1 MNKSKKIKWYLIVPL
16 SVILSISFLLFYS
29 NTANVS
35 LYTRISFYL
44 NHNKNLHLST
54 IEYELV
60 QKRSTNTFGS
70 FYEIRLKSQDE
81 VNLLESSFQSDT
93 NINKYT
99 SVLTDTYALEIFNT
113 YYKSEDLPFDLDCN
127 CYTFYTINEKF
138 VDGGYLYQVFVHKS
152 SVYIYFN
159 SR

>member
-1 MNKSKKIKWYLIVPL
+1 MNKSKKIKWCLLVSL
-16 SVILSISFLLFYS
+16 SVILSLSFLLFYS
-29 NTANVS
+29 STTNVS

-54 IEYELV
+54 IEYEFIH
-60 QKRSTNTFGS
+60 KRSTNTFGS

-99 SVLTDTYALEIFNT
+99 SVLTDTLER
-113 YYKSEDLPFDLDCN
+113 
-127 CYTFYTINEKF
+127 
-138 VDGGYLYQVFVHKS
+138 QQ
-152 SVYIYFN
+152 
-159 SR
+159 

>member
-1 MNKSKKIKWYLIVPL
+1 MNKSKKIKWCLIISL

-60 QKRSTNTFGS
+60 QKRSTNTFES
-70 FYEIRLKSQDE
+70 FYEIRLKNQDE
-81 VNLLESSFQSDT
+81 VNLLEASFQSNT

-99 SVLTDTYALEIFNT
+99 SVLTDNYSLEIFNT
-113 YYKSEDLPFDLDCN
+113 YYGSVK
-127 CYTFYTINEKF
+127 KF
-138 VDGGYLYQVFVHKS
+138 VFFYRELPDKS
-152 SVYIYFN
+152 HLSSNISAN
-159 SR
+159 LG